1 MRKGTFPKNLKNA
14 GVTPVFKKANP
25 LLAKNYRPVSVLPT
39 LSKTFKRIMRKQI
52 IDYTN
57 QYFLPCCADTE
68 KALIHK
74 RFWFEKW
81 NLLLD
86 KREYVGAIL
95 TDLSKVLDTI
105 SY

>member
-14 GVTPVFKKANP
+14 GVTPIFKKANP

-57 QYFLPCCADTE
+57 
-68 KALIHK
+68 
-74 RFWFEKW
+74 
-81 NLLLD
+81 
-86 KREYVGAIL
+86 
-95 TDLSKVLDTI
+95 
-105 SY
+105 